1 MRRVPRI
8 RPVPAELALATSQAT
23 VSSQHLLRQGPA
35 EWGLLFVLV
44 ALWGSSFMLVRVAL
58 DAFTPVAITA
68 GRLLIGAGVLVL
80 FLLLT
85 RRRPPAGL
93 RTWLFFLAMALV
105 GNALPF
111 FLIAWG
117 QRDIPSGLTGI
128 LMAVM
133 PLVTL
138 VLAHF
143 LVAGERL
150 TPRRLAGFVVGF
162 AGVFVLIGPEARAA
176 MVGLEA
182 SFIAQLAVLGAAV
195 CYGAAAIIARRGP
208 VLNPVVTAAAVL
220 SMAGVVVGAFLLA
233 GGLRDGQAA
242 AAHAA
247 IAVAPAG
254 ALLALG
260 ALSTGL
266 ATVVYFS
273 LVARAGPTFLSLIN
287 YLIPVWAV
295 VLGTL
300 ALGERLP
307 TRAFAALGLI
317 LGGMVLARWQFRP
330 RRPPA

>member
-1 MRRVPRI
+1 M
-8 RPVPAELALATSQAT
+8 
-23 VSSQHLLRQGPA
+23 SSNENAPLYGALRQGPA
-35 EWGLLFVLV
+35 EWGLLFALV
-44 ALWGSSFMLVRVAL
+44 ALWGSSFLLVRVSL
-58 DAFTPVAITA
+58 DAFTPVAVTA

-80 FLLLT
+80 LLVLT
-85 RRRPPAGL
+85 GRRTPGGA
-93 RTWLFFLAMALV
+93 RTWLFFAAMALI

-133 PLVTL
+133 PLVVL

-143 LVAGERL
+143 LVVGERL
-150 TPRRLAGFVVGF
+150 TPRRLVGFTLGFV
-162 AGVFVLIGPEARAA
+162 GVIVLTGPEARAA
-176 MVGLEA
+176 MIGREA

-195 CYGAAAIIARRGP
+195 CYGIAAIIARRGP
-208 VLNPVVTAAAVL
+208 VLNPVITAAAVL
-220 SMAGVVVGAFLLA
+220 SIAGIVVGAALLA
-233 GGLRDGQAA
+233 AGVRDGEAA
-242 AAHAA
+242 VAHAT
-247 IAVAPAG
+247 IAPGPAL

-295 VLGTL
+295 ALGAV

-307 TRAFAALGLI
+307 TRAFAALALI
-317 LGGMVLARWQFRP
+317 LAGVVLARWQFRG
-330 RRPPA
+330 RQAPA

>member
-1 MRRVPRI
+1 M
-8 RPVPAELALATSQAT
+8 
-23 VSSQHLLRQGPA
+23 SSPPTPESHGLLRQGLP
-35 EWGLLFVLV
+35 EWGLLLALV
-44 ALWGSSFMLVRVAL
+44 ALWGSSFLLVRVSL
-58 DAFTPVAITA
+58 DAFTPVAVTA

-80 FLLLT
+80 LLVLT
-85 RRRPPAGL
+85 RRRPPREW
-93 RTWLFFLAMALV
+93 RTWGFFVAMALV

-117 QRDIPSGLTGI
+117 QRTIPSGLTGI

-133 PLVTL
+133 PLVVL

-150 TPRRLAGFVVGF
+150 TPRRLTGFTLGFV
-162 AGVFVLIGPEARAA
+162 GVVVLTGPEARAA
-176 MVGLEA
+176 MIGREA
-182 SFIAQLAVLGAAV
+182 SFTAQLAVLGAAV
-195 CYGAAAIIARRGP
+195 CYGVAAIIARRGP
-208 VLNPVVTAAAVL
+208 VLNPVVTAGAVL
-220 SMAGVVVGAFLLA
+220 SIAGLVVGGFLLA
-233 GGLRDGQAA
+233 AGLRAGGPA
-242 AAHAA
+242 AAHAS
-247 IAVAPAG
+247 ISLGPAL

-295 VLGTL
+295 LLGAL

-307 TRAFAALGLI
+307 ARAFAALALI
-317 LGGMVLARWQFRP
+317 LAGMVLARWQFRT
-330 RRPPA
+330 RPVPA

>member
-1 MRRVPRI
+1 M
-8 RPVPAELALATSQAT
+8 
-23 VSSQHLLRQGPA
+23 SSRANAPLYGALRQGPA
-35 EWGLLFVLV
+35 EWGLLLTLV
-44 ALWGSSFMLVRVAL
+44 ALWGSSFLLVRVSL
-58 DAFTPVAITA
+58 DAFTPVAVTA

-80 FLLLT
+80 LLVL
-85 RRRPPAGL
+85 RGRRPPGGA
-93 RTWLFFLAMALV
+93 RTWLFFTAMAII

-133 PLVTL
+133 PLVVL

-143 LVAGERL
+143 FVAGERL
-150 TPRRLAGFVVGF
+150 TPRRLAGFTLGFLGVV
-162 AGVFVLIGPEARAA
+162 VLTGPEARAA
-176 MVGLEA
+176 LVGREA

-195 CYGAAAIIARRGP
+195 CYGIAAVIARRGP
-208 VLNPVVTAAAVL
+208 VLKPAVTAAAVL
-220 SMAGVVVGAFLLA
+220 SIAGIVVGAVLLA
-233 GGLRDGQAA
+233 RGLREGEAA
-242 AAHAA
+242 VAHAT
-247 IAVAPAG
+247 IATGPAL

-295 VLGTL
+295 VLGTV

-307 TRAFAALGLI
+307 TRALAALAMI
-317 LGGMVLARWQFRP
+317 LAGVVLARWQFRG
-330 RRPPA
+330 RRAPA

>member
-1 MRRVPRI
+1 MSA
-8 RPVPAELALATSQAT
+8 PATP
-23 VSSQHLLRQGPA
+23 SSHGLLRQGLP
-35 EWGLLFVLV
+35 EWGLLFALV
-44 ALWGSSFMLVRVAL
+44 ALWGSSFLLVRVSL
-58 DAFTPVAITA
+58 DAFTPLAVTA

-80 FLLLT
+80 LLVAT
-85 RRRPPAGL
+85 GRRPPGQARAWG
-93 RTWLFFLAMALV
+93 FFVAMALV

-117 QRDIPSGLTGI
+117 QRTIPSGLTGI

-133 PLVTL
+133 PLVVL

-150 TPRRLAGFVVGF
+150 TPRRLAGFTLGFIGVV
-162 AGVFVLIGPEARAA
+162 VLTGPEARAA
-176 MVGLEA
+176 MIGREA
-182 SFIAQLAVLGAAV
+182 SFTAQLAVLGAAV
-195 CYGAAAIIARRGP
+195 CYGVAAIIARRGP
-208 VLNPVVTAAAVL
+208 VLNPVVTAGAVL
-220 SMAGVVVGAFLLA
+220 SIAGIVVGGCLLA
-233 GGLRDGQAA
+233 AGLRSGEPA
-242 AAHAA
+242 AAHAP
-247 IAVAPAG
+247 IGLVPAL

-260 ALSTGL
+260 ALSTAL

-295 VLGTL
+295 VLGAL

-317 LGGMVLARWQFRP
+317 LAGMVLARWQFRS
-330 RRPPA
+330 RPGRA